1 MELDVVLLS
10 RIQFAFTVMFHYL
23 FPPLTIGLAV
33 LIVIFESIWMW
44 KRDPFWLNL
53 TKFWVILFAVSFAM
67 GVASGIVL
75 EFEFGT
81 NWATYSRFVGDVF
94 GSALAAEGIFAFFL
108 ESGFLAV
115 LVFGWNRV
123 GPKVHYFST
132 WMVCLGAIFSS
143 IWIVVANSWQQT
155 PAGSEVR
162 QVVRDGEPWY
172 VEGEPVMR
180 AEIVNFWEMVF
191 NPSSIDRILH
201 VWIGALILGSFFVM
215 SICAWYI
222 LRNRHMLFA
231 TRSFRIA
238 LVTGTIGV
246 LAAPLSGHSSVMVVA
261 QEQPAKLAALE
272 GHYETGDGGSSY
284 ALLGIPNDREQRLDL
299 AVRVPKLL
307 SLLVYMDPDRPVAGL
322 DRFPPE
328 DRPRTLIPFVSFRL
342 MVASGLF
349 MLGLCLYALW
359 QWRRGRLFTRRKM
372 LWLFVIA
379 VLPAYVAN
387 HAGWVAAETGRQ
399 PWIVYPAYEPV
410 HAARQDASVFLDYAT
425 ADFSSPRD
433 GLRVADA
440 VSRAVTAEM
449 VVASMVMFVLIYGL
463 LFMVWIYVLDRKIR
477 TGPTGVGDP
486 DEPSPPAAPPTGGDE
501 GEGPAGGFYAP
512 SADLHGGGRSY
523 TDAHEAVEEGGGGD
537 ERPNGGAANK
547 PSARPTD
554 AREESGS

>member
-33 LIVIFESIWMW
+33 LIVIFETIWIW

-123 GPKVHYFST
+123 SPRVHYFST

-172 VEGEPVMR
+172 VDGEPVMR

-191 NPSSIDRILH
+191 NPSSVDRILH

-215 SICAWYI
+215 SISAWYI

-238 LVTGTIGV
+238 LVTATIGV
-246 LAAPLSGHSSVMVVA
+246 LAAPISGHSSALVVA

-272 GHYETGDGGSSY
+272 GHYETDEGGGSSY
-284 ALLGIPNDREQRLDL
+284 ALFGIPNDSEQRLDL

-307 SLLVYMDPDRPVAGL
+307 SLLVYMEPDRPVAGL
-322 DRFPPE
+322 DRFPE
-328 DRPRTLIPFVSFRL
+328 QDRPATFIPFTSFRL
-342 MVASGLF
+342 MVGAGLF

-359 QWRRGRLFTRRKM
+359 QWRGGRLFERRKM

-410 HAARQDASVFLDYAT
+410 HAARQDPTAFLDYAI
-425 ADFSSPRD
+425 ADFTNPRD
-433 GLRVADA
+433 GLRVNDA
-440 VSRAVTAEM
+440 VSRAITSEM
-449 VVASMVMFVLIYGL
+449 VIASMVMFMLIYGL

-477 TGPTGVGDP
+477 KGPTGVGDP
-486 DEPSPPAAPPTGGDE
+486 EPPEPPYDPALEDPGEGEVEE

-512 SADLHGGGRSY
+512 SAELHGGGRSY
-523 TDAHEAVEEGGGGD
+523 TDAHDEVPEGGGDASAG
-537 ERPNGGAANK
+537 NGG
-547 PSARPTD
+547 RGGD
-554 AREESGS
+554 AGR